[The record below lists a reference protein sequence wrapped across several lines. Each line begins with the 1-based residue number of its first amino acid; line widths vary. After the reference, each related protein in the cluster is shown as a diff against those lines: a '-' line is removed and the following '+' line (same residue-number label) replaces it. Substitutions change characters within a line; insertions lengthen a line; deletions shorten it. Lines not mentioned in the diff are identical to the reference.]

1 MNPQYY
7 KEEEIDAMFDSRL
20 PYKVYTALL
29 TQTGTNAP
37 TAIVLENTL
46 GGTIVWSRE
55 TQGQYVGTLANAF
68 SLDCTIVFATTGW
81 KGTILT
87 NAFPVNIN
95 SISVETFS
103 TTDSLYRVD
112 DSMDKTTIEIRVY
125 NEPT

>member
-29 TQTGTNAP
+29 TQSGTNAP

-46 GGTIVWSRE
+46 GGTIVWSRAN
-55 TQGQYVGTLANAF
+55 QGQYVGTLANAF
-68 SLDCTIVFATTGW
+68 SLDYTIVFATTGW

-112 DSMDKTTIEIRVY
+112 DSMDKTAIEIRVY